1 MKTSLALA
9 AMLLSAGPSFAA
21 AQESFFNK
29 TAASIVACYQYS
41 GAFLAQYNEE
51 GYCDDSMSSSAWTLP
66 PAKNAQAVLSSFNS
80 MGQGIV
86 GSYDGTVTVDLGSNN
101 CSFHLDVLYTGE
113 DITAVLTD
121 NTCLPS
127 K

>member
-1 MKTSLALA
+1 
-9 AMLLSAGPSFAA
+9 MLLSASPSFAA
-21 AQESFFNK
+21 DQEFFFK
-29 TAASIVACYQYS
+29 KVAASIVACYQKS
-41 GAFLAQYNEE
+41 GAFVARYNEE

-66 PAKNAQAVLSSFNS
+66 PAKNTEAVLRSFNPL
-80 MGQGIV
+80 GQGVV
-86 GSYDGTVTVDLGSNN
+86 GSYDGTVTVDL
-101 CSFHLDVLYTGE
+101 VLYTGE